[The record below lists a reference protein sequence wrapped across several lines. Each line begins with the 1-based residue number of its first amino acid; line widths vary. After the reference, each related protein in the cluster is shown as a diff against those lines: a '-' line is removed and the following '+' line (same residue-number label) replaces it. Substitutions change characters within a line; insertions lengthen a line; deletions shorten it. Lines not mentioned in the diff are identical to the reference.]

1 MNPIQAQS
9 TARNKI
15 QPRSVLLRS
24 DVQVSMAL
32 NIIGNLPLDDKK
44 PIEVLIRENPRVRGL
59 DQNGYYHM
67 RIGEI
72 AEQAFFGGRQFSHE
86 VWHEHAKQEIMPE
99 EIITKDGGKRSKWI
113 EMPNGKL
120 TVISTTQ
127 LEKACF
133 AEYTTMVEAFGA
145 SLGVQFSARRSGK

>member
-1 MNPIQAQS
+1 MSQQAQS
-9 TARNKI
+9 TVRNKI
-15 QPRSVLLRS
+15 EQRSFLLRS
-24 DVQVSMAL
+24 SVQVQTAL
-32 NIIGNLPLDDKK
+32 NLINNLPLDDKK
-44 PIEVLIRENPRVRGL
+44 PIELLIREQPRKRGL
-59 DQNGYYHM
+59 DQNAYYHM

-72 AEQAFFGGRQFSHE
+72 ADQAWLDGRQFSHE

-99 EIITKDGGKRSKWI
+99 EITTKDGEKRSKWI

-127 LEKACF
+127 LEKGCF

-145 SLGVQFSARRSGK
+145 GLGVQFSARRSGE